1 MKRTKTILPL
11 EKPKRI
17 FKPSL
22 PITEKE
28 TVKTKQISTSRKR
41 SIVVCSDSKRCWY
54 KGTCPHREKHVETEK
69 CEISFCSIMNISNCK
84 CVKPEKK

>member
-28 TVKTKQISTSRKR
+28 TVKTKPISPSRKR
-41 SIVVCSDSKRCWY
+41 SIVICSIANKCWY
-54 KGTCPHREKHVETEK
+54 GKTCPHKVPHVHSEN
-69 CEISFCSIMNISNCK
+69 CNLDFCSIMNFKNCK
-84 CVKPEKK
+84 CVKPEEK